1 MSSVLGVFMYGKI
14 ISSIRK
20 ELGLSQKEFA
30 EKIEVPQSTLSY
42 YESGKRKP
50 DIEFIQKL
58 INIGVSTI
66 YLFHQIGK
74 PFDEKYNRFI
84 ESYSIQENLDEIP
97 EYMEDYIIVYLKKVR
112 KISSHITNILIPTPK
127 NLTGDFIV
135 TSLKQN
141 QIVEKEI
148 KNLKIK
154 NSKDIMKNI
163 LKKRKLQWFKET
175 EIKRSVVINEIENDF
190 SNLEIF
196 VLLKNY
202 QKFI

>member
-1 MSSVLGVFMYGKI
+1 MIGKKVLKI
-14 ISSIRK
+14 R
-20 ELGLSQKEFA
+20 ETLGLSQKEFA
-30 EKIEVPQSTLSY
+30 EKINIPQTTLSA
-42 YESGKRKP
+42 YESDRRVP
-50 DIEFIQKL
+50 SIEFIQKL
-58 INIGVSTI
+58 TKIGVSP
-66 YLFHQIGK
+66 LFLLYDKGE
-74 PFDEKYNRFI
+74 PFDYKFDQFLK
-84 ESYSIQENLDEIP
+84 SYSIGKNNDVIP